1 MAANPFDRLHLG
13 YEALFGPKTRFM
25 HVPPTNQTGTLIA
38 SIEVP
43 VLHLGASGAS
53 WVEAGTIGTV
63 VASFLG
69 LCLVLFMGLGKG
81 KGAKKVEKKKQ

>member
-1 MAANPFDRLHLG
+1 
-13 YEALFGPKTRFM
+13 
-25 HVPPTNQTGTLIA
+25 VPPNNQTGALIA
-38 SIEVP
+38 HIEVP

-69 LCLVLFMGLGKG
+69 LCWVLFMGLGKE
-81 KGAKKVEKKKQ
+81 KRADKVEKKKQ